1 MDKKLYKSSE
11 DKKIAGVC
19 GGIAK
24 YFNVDSTWIR
34 LAWVFLI
41 FFAGTGVLAY
51 IICAIV
57 MPDEPKAPQ
66 GFEQQGFNPQQGYNP
81 QQGFNPQQ
89 GNPEGTYTDYNP
101 VDPQN

>member
-1 MDKKLYKSSE
+1 MKGDVFMDKKLYKSSS

-41 FFAGTGVLAY
+41 FFAGTGILAY

-66 GFEQQGFNPQQGYNP
+66 GFEQGFNQQYNP
-81 QQGFNPQQ
+81 Q
-89 GNPEGTYTDYNP
+89 GNPDGTYTEYNP

>member
-41 FFAGTGVLAY
+41 FFAGTGILAY

-81 QQGFNPQQ
+81 QQG
-89 GNPEGTYTDYNP
+89 NPEGTYTDYNP

>member
-1 MDKKLYKSSE
+1 MDKKLFKSSE

-19 GGIAK
+19 GGFAK

-41 FFAGTGVLAY
+41 FFAGSGLLAY

-66 GFEQQGFNPQQGYNP
+66 GFNT
-81 QQGFNPQQ
+81 QQ
-89 GNPEGTYTDYNP
+89 GNPDGIYTDYTP
-101 VDPQN
+101 VDPQD

>member
-66 GFEQQGFNPQQGYNP
+66 GF
-81 QQGFNPQQ
+81 NPQQ